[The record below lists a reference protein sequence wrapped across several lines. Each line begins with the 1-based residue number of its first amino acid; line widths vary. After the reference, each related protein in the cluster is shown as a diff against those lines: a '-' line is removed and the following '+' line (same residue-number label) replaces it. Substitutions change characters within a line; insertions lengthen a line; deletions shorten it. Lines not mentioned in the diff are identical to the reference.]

1 MFFKIKLEK
10 RKFKKSERIAW
21 SEEDKNEEDW
31 ELQKKWKRDKVLF
44 PVADFL
50 QSTVLVD
57 SVLPSYTFL
66 SCFLQDLQLM

>member
-1 MFFKIKLEK
+1 MFFEIKWGKKVE
-10 RKFKKSERIAW
+10 KSERIAW

-31 ELQKKWKRDKVLF
+31 ELQKNWKRDKVLF

-50 QSTVLVD
+50 KSTVFVD

-66 SCFLQDLQLM
+66 SCFLQDLRNV